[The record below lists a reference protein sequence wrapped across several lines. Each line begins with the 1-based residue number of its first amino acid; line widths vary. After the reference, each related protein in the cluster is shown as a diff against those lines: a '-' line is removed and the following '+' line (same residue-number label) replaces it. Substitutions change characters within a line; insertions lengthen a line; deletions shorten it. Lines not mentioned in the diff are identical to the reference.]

1 MNNTQ
6 ALADFEARLGHVFGN
21 AAFMNLALTHASTG
35 ADHNYERL
43 EFLGDRVLGLVM
55 AQILYETFQSESEG
69 DLARRHAALVSG
81 VTLAMVAEKIALGE
95 VLRVSSAER
104 AAGGAKNEN
113 ILADVMEALI
123 GAIYLDSGIEACKGV
138 IAALWQDVLFTM
150 HSPPMDAKTELQE
163 WAQARGLP
171 LPRYDMTARDGPDHA
186 PIFTV
191 SVMVEGFAPVAA
203 AGSSRRAAEKAAA
216 TALLHTI
223 QGTA

>member
-1 MNNTQ
+1 MSDT
-6 ALADFEARLGHVFGN
+6 LADFQSRLGHVFGDP
-21 AAFMNLALTHASTG
+21 AFMNLALTHASTG
-35 ADHNYERL
+35 AGHNYERL
-43 EFLGDRVLGLVM
+43 EFLGDRVLGLVL
-55 AQILYETFQSESEG
+55 AQILYETFRDESEG

-81 VTLAMVAEKIALGE
+81 VTLALVADKIALGQ

-123 GAIYLDSGIEACKGV
+123 GAIYLDSGLEACKAV
-138 IAALWQDVLFTM
+138 IAALWRDVLFTM
-150 HSPPMDAKTELQE
+150 HSPPTDAKTELQE

-171 LPRYDMTARDGPDHA
+171 LPRYDMAARDGPDHA

-191 SVMVEGFAPVAA
+191 SVTVEGFAPVAA
-203 AGSSRRAAEKAAA
+203 GGSSRRAAEKAAA
-216 TALLHTI
+216 TALLQII